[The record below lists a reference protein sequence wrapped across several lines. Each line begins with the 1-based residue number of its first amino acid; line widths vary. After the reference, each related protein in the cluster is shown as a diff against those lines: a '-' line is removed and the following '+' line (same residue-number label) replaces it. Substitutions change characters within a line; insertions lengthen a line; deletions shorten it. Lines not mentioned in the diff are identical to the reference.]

1 MKMKK
6 EIKKLVN
13 RYVLTE
19 EKLLEELDE
28 LKNAGVDCNCDD
40 REIIKVIHE
49 GNFDE
54 MVAYCLNCGGS
65 VESES

>member
-1 MKMKK
+1 MKK
-6 EIKKLVN
+6 EIKKLVEE
-13 RYVLTE
+13 YGKTE
-19 EKLLEELDE
+19 QKLLKEINE
-28 LKNAGVDCNCDD
+28 LKNVGADCNCDD

-65 VESES
+65 VWDRNL